1 MNNYNDIFN
10 DMDAARNALA
20 SVNLRESVM
29 PLYRGRIIENT
40 EIYDKVHKLLDSEE
54 MERAHKFL
62 YDVDY
67 NNLNDDTV
75 KKVDELYDYA
85 VSNGFIQDQAAPV
98 QVNDEDEPLDS
109 AAGKDPLADEK
120 PEDKEEEIAEDGE
133 ECEDGECNH
142 VAADA
147 GSQVSE
153 PAPQEVPAPAINA
166 TTPKSCVCLYTAMK
180 NGKLHTGECSS
191 DACDPDQAKSDV
203 INKLT
208 QFGYSD
214 INILAIEDGVPGGA
228 SAQVSDY
235 GQKAITNTNKTFDTK
250 KPSDIL
256 MQDETV
262 QESGKEVKKI
272 SPEDIIKE
280 DDEEIVE
287 AEKDDNE
294 KDDKEKEEK
303 DKKKKEEKKDDKA
316 EDEPPADEGDEEIEE
331 DPSDEEEIEEDP
343 ADDAGDEPPAPPSD
357 DEPADEPPAPPS
369 DDEPADDAGDEP
381 PAPPSDDEPADEPP
395 TDEPPA
401 DTDEPS
407 DDEEEI
413 EEEPSDDSEEK
424 DDEDKED
431 KDNKEKEDKD
441 DDKED
446 KEEKDDDKPLSK
458 EEKVKYATEYIKKFK
473 QVLVKTDAPC
483 FNELPLEDRAKFF
496 EKLSKE
502 WTGKP
507 DPSKFMTKANIEK
520 LESMKV
526 EKDKNAK

>member
-40 EIYDKVHKLLDSEE
+40 EIYDKVHKLLDSQE

-62 YDVDY
+62 YDIDY
-67 NNLNDDTV
+67 NNLNDDTT

-85 VSNGFIQDQAAPV
+85 VSNGFIQDQADPV

-109 AAGKDPLADEK
+109 AAKKDPLADEN
-120 PEDKEEEIAEDGE
+120 PEDKEEEITEDGE

-272 SPEDIIKE
+272 SPKDIIKE

-303 DKKKKEEKKDDKA
+303 DNKKKEEKEEKKDDKP

-331 DPSDEEEIEEDP
+331 DPADEEEIEEEP

-381 PAPPSDDEPADEPP
+381 PPPPSDDEPSDEPP
-395 TDEPPA
+395 TD
-401 DTDEPS
+401 TDEPT
-407 DDEEEI
+407 DDEEI

-431 KDNKEKEDKD
+431 KEDKEKEDKD

-502 WTGKP
+502 WTGRP

-526 EKDKNAK
+526 EKDENAK